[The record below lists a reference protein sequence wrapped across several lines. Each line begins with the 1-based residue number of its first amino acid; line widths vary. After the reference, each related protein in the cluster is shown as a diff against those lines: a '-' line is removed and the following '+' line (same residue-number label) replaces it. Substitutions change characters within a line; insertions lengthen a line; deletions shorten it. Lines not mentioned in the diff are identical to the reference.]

1 MGDILSFDINV
12 FLASVGTSPFDAMLY
27 IFLHGGWVFFAYA
40 FIWMFIHGWLE
51 YKQIQYVRSKE
62 MVCLAI
68 DIPKNTEKDPGQALR
83 GVENIFAHLA
93 GAHSSISWTDKWMK
107 GVIQDEISLEI
118 ISIEGRI
125 QFIINTVRRFRDLVE
140 ASIYAQYP
148 EAQIVEVED
157 YAKAVPTNYP
167 DREWDLWGTEM
178 YPAPNQ
184 FKSDLYPIKTY
195 PNFEHS
201 MSGELKDPLAVL
213 LEGFSRLGPGEQAWL
228 QFILIPI
235 EQVAYKKK
243 GEALIKKLKGEKE
256 TPKQSLPEMLLLA
269 PFNLFI
275 ALANGII
282 GGSSETKKPE
292 KDAFSARI
300 FNLTPGERKVLEAVE
315 VKVSKIAY
323 LVKVRFIYAGKKAVF
338 KKPKAVNSFIGFMK
352 QMNTNDMLS
361 LKPDLK
367 KVGLSSAFWFF
378 KDARNNLHKNRL
390 IKYYRGRSA
399 FDGNPPH
406 YFNCEEIATYWH
418 FPHTFQVRAP
428 QLKKIEVKSV
438 EPPYNLP
445 IV

>member
-1 MGDILSFDINV
+1 
-12 FLASVGTSPFDAMLY
+12 
-27 IFLHGGWVFFAYA
+27 
-40 FIWMFIHGWLE
+40 
-51 YKQIQYVRSKE
+51 
-62 MVCLAI
+62 
-68 DIPKNTEKDPGQALR
+68 
-83 GVENIFAHLA
+83 
-93 GAHSSISWTDKWMK
+93 
-107 GVIQDEISLEI
+107 
-118 ISIEGRI
+118 
-125 QFIINTVRRFRDLVE
+125 
-140 ASIYAQYP
+140 
-148 EAQIVEVED
+148 
-157 YAKAVPTNYP
+157 
-167 DREWDLWGTEM
+167 M